1 MKALFCE
8 GVTERPI
15 SDGPRSSPS
24 EGDASDKGL
33 FRHLSRKGR
42 SWLLCPISTP
52 HASTTSSMPAPIMPA
67 ASVVACWN
75 RAALAVDGRRGD
87 LEGESLREPRRARD
101 VEGLLPHLRHA
112 AADDL
117 PDLPWV
123 DAGTLDGGALDDAEK
138 IGGMQAREA
147 ALAAADRAA
156 NGGQNDDF
164 LHASSYTTKPW
175 QSQTSHVLLD
185 LTGGRIRWVGML
197 LGLPLDRPRQP

>member
-1 MKALFCE
+1 
-8 GVTERPI
+8 
-15 SDGPRSSPS
+15 
-24 EGDASDKGL
+24 
-33 FRHLSRKGR
+33 
-42 SWLLCPISTP
+42 
-52 HASTTSSMPAPIMPA
+52 MPAPIMPA
-67 ASVVACWN
+67 ASVVACWLEPHWLSTVV
-75 RAALAVDGRRGD
+75 AATSR
-87 LEGESLREPRRARD
+87 GESLREPRRARD
-101 VEGLLPHLRHA
+101 VERLLPHLRHA